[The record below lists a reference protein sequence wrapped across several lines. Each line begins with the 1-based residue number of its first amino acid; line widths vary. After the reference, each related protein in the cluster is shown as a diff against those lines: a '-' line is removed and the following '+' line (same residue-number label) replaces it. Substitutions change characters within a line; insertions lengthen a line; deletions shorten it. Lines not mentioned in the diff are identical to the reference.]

1 MRPRELIS
9 RVTTIFWVIP
19 ATGSVLA
26 GAGAITAVWLD
37 RAYGGKFGLLYGGG
51 PDSARAILSTVASSV
66 LTFAALTFT
75 ITIVAL
81 QLASSQFSPRVLNSL
96 LRDRWTQSAL
106 AVFVG
111 TFVFAL
117 LILREVRAGD
127 DGFVPGL
134 GVSLT
139 LVLGL
144 ASIGT
149 LVGFIHHMAQSLRV
163 VTIIDRI
170 NGETRQALDAWYD
183 DEAAPGPDGRVVS
196 GGSQIVT
203 APGDG
208 VLTWFDRDALV
219 KRAVQEDLTVQ
230 ILIPAGTWVVEGQ
243 PLLEVHG
250 AVGEVEDLQSSFGL
264 ARERETSRDPAY
276 GFRQLVDIAE
286 RALSPGVNDPTT
298 AVQCLDRM
306 HSLMHRIAGRDLA
319 VGDTVVEGTVRL
331 RVPVP
336 TWGDY
341 LGLCCDEI
349 RHWGADSVRI
359 HRRLEVLLKDLLD
372 VVEGERAEQ
381 VRRQLVH
388 LERRREGDVAFE
400 WSATS
405 SAGDPAERPN
415 RVSAGSH

>member
-1 MRPRELIS
+1 MRTRELIS

-19 ATGSVLA
+19 ATGSLLA
-26 GAGAITAVWLD
+26 GVGAITAVWLD

-117 LILREVRAGD
+117 LTLREVRGGD

-196 GGSQIVT
+196 GGS
-203 APGDG
+203 
-208 VLTWFDRDALV
+208 R
-219 KRAVQEDLTVQ
+219 
-230 ILIPAGTWVVEGQ
+230 
-243 PLLEVHG
+243 
-250 AVGEVEDLQSSFGL
+250 S
-264 ARERETSRDPAY
+264 
-276 GFRQLVDIAE
+276 
-286 RALSPGVNDPTT
+286 
-298 AVQCLDRM
+298 
-306 HSLMHRIAGRDLA
+306 
-319 VGDTVVEGTVRL
+319 
-331 RVPVP
+331 
-336 TWGDY
+336 
-341 LGLCCDEI
+341 
-349 RHWGADSVRI
+349 
-359 HRRLEVLLKDLLD
+359 
-372 VVEGERAEQ
+372 
-381 VRRQLVH
+381 
-388 LERRREGDVAFE
+388 
-400 WSATS
+400 
-405 SAGDPAERPN
+405 
-415 RVSAGSH
+415 